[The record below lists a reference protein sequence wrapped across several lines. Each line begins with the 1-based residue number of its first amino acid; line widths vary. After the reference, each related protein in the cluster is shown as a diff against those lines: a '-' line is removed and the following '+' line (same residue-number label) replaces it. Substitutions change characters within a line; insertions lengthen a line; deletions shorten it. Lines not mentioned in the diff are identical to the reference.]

1 MNKGHNCVNGNNSI
15 LKITDLILIMF
26 SLTNGCFYSVSPL
39 FIQPSTCTPLPSP
52 PQPAPPA
59 SPFRWHLH
67 TKGEIVPPPKKTTK
81 KTKKQ

>member
-26 SLTNGCFYSVSPL
+26 SLTNGCFYSVSPYSFNPRL
-39 FIQPSTCTPLPSP
+39 VPPSP
-52 PQPAPPA
+52 PPPQPA

-67 TKGEIVPPPKKTTK
+67 TKGEIVPPPPKKK
-81 KTKKQ
+81 KKKKKQ